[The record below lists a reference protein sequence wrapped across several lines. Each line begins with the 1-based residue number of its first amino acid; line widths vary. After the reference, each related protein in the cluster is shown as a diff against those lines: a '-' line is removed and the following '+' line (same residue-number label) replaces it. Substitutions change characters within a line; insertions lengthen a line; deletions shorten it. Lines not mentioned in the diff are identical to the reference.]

1 MYRLRKCNVEEPNRQ
16 APADVIVDLR
26 CPGSKSATQSLAPPV
41 ESRLFSELFLA
52 WSLHPAH
59 RTPSP
64 DYEPWATLE
73 RTLAR
78 GPVT

>member
-1 MYRLRKCNVEEPNRQ
+1 MYRLRKCNVEEPSRQ
-16 APADVIVDLR
+16 TPADAIVDLQFPDR
-26 CPGSKSATQSLAPPV
+26 SRLTQSLTPPV
-41 ESRLFSELFLA
+41 ESRLFSELFLG

-59 RTPSP
+59 RTASP